1 MIAATAIAN
10 DLPVYT
16 VNPSDFEGIDGLD
29 LRAVP
34 HPRQKLTRRT

>member
-16 VNPSDFEGIDGLD
+16 VNPADFEGIVGLE
-29 LRAVP
+29 LRAVA
-34 HPRQKLTRRT
+34 HPDKR

>member
-16 VNPSDFEGIDGLD
+16 VNPSDFEGIAGLE
-29 LRAVP
+29 LRTVS
-34 HPRQKLTRRT
+34 HPDKR

>member
-16 VNPSDFEGIDGLD
+16 VNPTDFAGIVGLD

-34 HPRQKLTRRT
+34 HPEER

>member
-16 VNPSDFEGIDGLD
+16 VNPSDFEGIVGLE
-29 LRAVP
+29 LHPVP
-34 HPRQKLTRRT
+34 RPDKR